1 MGHKRCHDGDDMS
14 SLCCSEYIVDVL
26 KEADEDDDF
35 KFDDDLKEFDLFN
48 DSGSFD
54 DDDDDDF

>member
-1 MGHKRCHDGDDMS
+1 MNLMFLNQKVKNQVEKKE
-14 SLCCSEYIVDVL
+14 SE
-26 KEADEDDDF
+26 EEEDF

>member
-1 MGHKRCHDGDDMS
+1 MNSIYLNQRGKKAGK
-14 SLCCSEYIVDVL
+14 
-26 KEADEDDDF
+26 KEGEEEEDF

-54 DDDDDDF
+54 DDGDDDF